1 VARNI
6 KSVVENNMELKILG
20 KIPLENLERKERKK
34 RPEFFA
40 EEINLKMKEVVKG
53 VNEKYGE
60 IVDLDGRIKVD
71 NSDDLRYIEIKES
84 AWAQEKD
91 QSLKEYREKQEN
103 SDSSLAEKA
112 ITLSLAKVL
121 GSRFISLRS
130 SSYDDYENGIDNV
143 LLDTETGSL
152 VCGFDEVVAGYGQ
165 DGSSKK
171 EDKIMKKFAK
181 GGSYAKYG
189 LEINPDTKEVKVTKK
204 KNIPNFYISVAK
216 SELSE
221 LLENVSKPD
230 LSEIEKKVLS
240 DVVFSLQYQIEK
252 MKSYQ
257 DQVNENLVNNLKKT
271 ESFVNLLS
279 EKL

>member
-1 VARNI
+1 
-6 KSVVENNMELKILG
+6 MELKILG
-20 KIPLENLERKERKK
+20 RIPLENLERKERKK
-34 RPEFFA
+34 KPEFYA
-40 EEINLKMKEVVKG
+40 EKINMKMKEMVEG

-60 IVDLDGRIKVD
+60 IADIDGRVKV
-71 NSDDLRYIEIKES
+71 NNKDDINYIEIKEG
-84 AWAQEKD
+84 AWAGEKG

-121 GSRFISLRS
+121 GSRFLSLRS

-171 EDKIMKKFAK
+171 EDKIMKKFEK
-181 GGSYAKYG
+181 GGAWAKYG
-189 LEINPDTKEVKVTKK
+189 LEIDDNKNIKIAKQ

-230 LSEIEKKVLS
+230 LSQIEKKVLN
-240 DVVFSLQYQIEK
+240 DVVYSLQYQIEK
-252 MKSYQ
+252 MKNINNQ
-257 DQVNENLVNNLKKT
+257 INPNLLNNLKKS
-271 ESFVNLLS
+271 ESFVSLLN
-279 EKL
+279 EKLQY